1 MKADVVAR
9 FVDSVIANSDYTQM
23 DKPYLYNRVLALVG
37 EEGLKQEVETTDL
50 IALKDELLTIA
61 AKNGKV
67 GETQNEYDNLGAELM
82 NFIMPAPSVLNQRF
96 WQTYE
101 TDKNKAIADFYAL
114 SKQNDYIKTKAIA
127 KILPTVCQHNMVTS
141 RSRSIYLNQKKIL
154 KRSQLLKR

>member
-1 MKADVVAR
+1 
-9 FVDSVIANSDYTQM
+9 
-23 DKPYLYNRVLALVG
+23 
-37 EEGLKQEVETTDL
+37 
-50 IALKDELLTIA
+50 

-127 KILPTVCQHNMVTS
+127 KNIAYSVPTQYGDIEITINLS
-141 RSRSIYLNQKKIL
+141 KPEKD
-154 KRSQLLKR
+154 